1 MTPVNEINP
10 HESPRALFVFELR
23 RYRTA
28 ANLTQKQL
36 AERIGFSESMVAMIE
51 SLKRVPSQRFAELC
65 DQALNL
71 DGTMTRLYVATT
83 WHRAPEHFRPWL
95 DEEQDATALRGWE
108 PMVVPGLLQTE
119 AYARLILAAEP
130 GVKPEEVDER
140 VAGRMQRQTILQ
152 RDDPPFISALI
163 DEAVLHRPIGDTEVR
178 REQLTYLLE
187 IAQHPQVTIQ
197 VVPYTA
203 QALCG
208 LLGGFIIAERN
219 GSSYAAYVEGQPN
232 GRVVEDRPTIARL
245 LRRYDALSS
254 EAIPFRQSLKL
265 IHEVVDQDG

>member
-1 MTPVNEINP
+1 MAAINEINP

-36 AERIGFSESMVAMIE
+36 AQRIGFSDSMVAMIE
-51 SLKRVPSQRFAELC
+51 SLKRPPSQRFAELC
-65 DQALNL
+65 DQVFNL

-83 WHRAPEHFRPWL
+83 WNKAPEHFRPWL

-108 PMVVPGLLQTE
+108 PMLIPGLLQTE
-119 AYARLILAAEP
+119 AYAHLVLGAEP
-130 GVKPEEVDER
+130 GVRPEEVDER
-140 VAGRMQRQTILQ
+140 VAGRMERKTILH
-152 RDDPPFISALI
+152 RDDPPLIAVLI
-163 DEAVLHRPIGDTEVR
+163 DQAVLHRPIGDREVR

-197 VVPYTA
+197 VVPYAA

-208 LLGGFIIAERN
+208 LLGGFVIAERN
-219 GSSYAAYVEGQPN
+219 GTSYAAYVEGQPN
-232 GRVVEDRPTIARL
+232 GRVVEDRTTIGKL
-245 LRRYDALSS
+245 LRRYDALRS
-254 EAIPFRQSLKL
+254 EAVPFRQSLKL
-265 IHEVVDQDG
+265 IHEVVDHDG